1 MPLAKRRLHRLPER
15 IETMSEETKIPVE
28 LTPDELRR
36 AAGFAVQG
44 WGAILADRL
53 SVDDS
58 WRLLLAGAVSVM
70 QAEHTPDVIAS
81 LFRQMAEKIEAGH
94 LDQPSNH

>member
-1 MPLAKRRLHRLPER
+1 MMEKHDKSLK
-15 IETMSEETKIPVE
+15 E

-58 WRLLLAGAVSVM
+58 WRLLLAGVLSVM
-70 QAEHTPDVIAS
+70 QAEHTAVEIAAT
-81 LFRQMAEKIEAGH
+81 LRQLAELIENGG
-94 LDQPSNH
+94 LDQSSIQ